1 MIKTIIFLCAALC
14 LVGCKNEELP
24 IEHPAK
30 PEHKAYGQFQHVCI
44 DGYEFITW
52 ACGSGGGITQVFE
65 NLSGSPYAKRCK

>member
-1 MIKTIIFLCAALC
+1 MIKPTIFLCTALC
-14 LVGCKNEELP
+14 LIGCKGEEFP
-24 IEHPAK
+24 TEYSIKKEHD
-30 PEHKAYGQFQHVCI
+30 AYGQFQHVCI